1 MWNQKVRNKHLA
13 VVLLALAGMLG
24 WLGPHSRKEP
34 LKAPCITARARAA
47 EAYGKLPLRFEA
59 NAGQTGDRV
68 KFLSRGS
75 GYTLFLTSSEAV
87 LALKKNT
94 LRMRLLGADANAE
107 ATGVEKLPGT
117 VNYFIGND
125 PTKWRTNVP
134 TYGKVEYRNVYPG
147 VDLVYYGN
155 QQQLEYDLVVAP
167 GVDPRVARLGL
178 GGASRMQLDSGGD
191 LALETSGGTLHFRK
205 PVAYQRTANGKR
217 SVDARYA
224 LRGADEITFEIGAYD
239 HSQPLVIDP
248 VLFYSTYLGGSG
260 GENAGGLAN
269 GNIAVDSTG
278 SAYVTGYTQST
289 NFPTV
294 IPFQP
299 SNGGILNA
307 FVTKVNPEGTAFV
320 YSTYLG
326 GNEED
331 MGGGI
336 AIDSSG
342 NAYVTGQTTS
352 RNFPTTPGAFQLFKQ
367 SVGADSAAF
376 VTKLNSTGSALLYS
390 TYLSGSSSDSGAGI
404 AVDSS
409 GRASVTGQANSTN
422 FPTTPGA
429 PQGTRGASNNAF
441 VTTLAADG
449 GSLVF
454 STYLGGSSGDMGV
467 GIALDPSGNIYITGT
482 TLSSNFP
489 LVNPLQPAS
498 GGGSDAFVAKFNP
511 FTSTLV
517 YSTYLGGSGTDF
529 GYGIAVD
536 SAGNAYLTGLTTSTN
551 FPTANPYQKNLL
563 GSATT
568 NQNAFVTKLNPA
580 GSALVYSTYLGAS
593 FVTGYGIAV
602 DSTGA
607 AYVTGI
613 TQGNFP
619 LVGSLVPSDRE
630 PNPFITKFNPA
641 GSALVYSTYLGGYGA
656 GSGIAIDAAGNAYV
670 TGFVG
675 SAVPFP
681 TTPGAAQPTSPFGSV
696 AGGTNAF
703 VAKVAQGGESVAAVK
718 SSPNPSVF
726 GEEVT
731 FTAMVSPAGVSSNTP
746 TGTVVFDD
754 GQTPIEVLSLTNG
767 SASFNTESLSVG
779 SHNIT
784 VTYGGDANFATS
796 TSSILTQV
804 VDKAS
809 TTTTLLGAP
818 NPANVGQTVTLTAT
832 VAAVSPGAGSPTG
845 TVTFS
850 EGAATLGTGTV
861 SSGVATLNIST
872 LSAGS
877 HTIIASYGGDTNFIT
892 SASAGFAQSVI
903 LPAAV
908 ILVNESVTVADTP
921 ALMEQAI
928 AVIMVSESITVTDAP
943 ALLLPAVINVAESI
957 TVTDVP
963 AAGPVNV
970 TGQVS
975 VTSSGLVYSH
985 LTRTFSGTVEVKNT
999 SGQSIAGP
1007 IEIVLTNL
1015 TAGVT
1020 LVNATGTFV
1029 GNPYITVF
1037 ASGSL
1042 AAGQSANVA
1051 VRFSDPSN
1059 ALIHFTPV
1067 VYSGSFN

>member
-1 MWNQKVRNKHLA
+1 
-13 VVLLALAGMLG
+13 MLG

-34 LKAPCITARARAA
+34 MKAPGITARARAA

-59 NAGQTGDRV
+59 NAGQTGGQV

-94 LRMRLLGADANAE
+94 LRMQLLGADANAE

-125 PTKWRTNVP
+125 PKQWRTNVP

-217 SVDARYA
+217 AVDARYA

-260 GENAGGLAN
+260 GENATALPN
-269 GNIAVDSTG
+269 GNIAVDSAG
-278 SAYVTGYTQST
+278 NAYVTGYTQST

-294 IPFQP
+294 DPFQP

-326 GNEED
+326 GKDQD

-342 NAYVTGQTTS
+342 NAYVTGLTTS
-352 RNFPTTPGAFQLFKQ
+352 NNFPTTPGAFQFFKQ
-367 SVGADSAAF
+367 SAGANSAAF

-429 PQGTRGASNNAF
+429 PQPTLSGAPDAF

-454 STYLGGSSGDMGV
+454 STYLGGSSIDAGV
-467 GIALDPSGNIYITGT
+467 GIALDPSGNIYITGN

-489 LVNPLQPAS
+489 LVSPLQPAS
-498 GGGSDAFVAKFNP
+498 GGGYDAFVAKFNP
-511 FTSTLV
+511 LTSTLV
-517 YSTYLGGSGTDF
+517 YSTYLGGSSTDF

-536 SAGNAYLTGLTTSTN
+536 SAGSAYVTGLTTSTN
-551 FPTANPYQKNLL
+551 FPTRNPYQGTLL

-619 LVGSLVPSDRE
+619 LVGSLVPSDRF
-630 PNPFITKFNPA
+630 PNPFVTKFNPA
-641 GSALVYSTYLGGYGA
+641 GSALVYSTYLGGDGA
-656 GSGIAIDAAGNAYV
+656 GSGIAVDTSGNAYV
-670 TGFVG
+670 TGFAG
-675 SAVPFP
+675 FQAPFP
-681 TTPGAAQPTSPFGSV
+681 TTPGAAQTTFG
-696 AGGTNAF
+696 GGASNAF
-703 VAKVAQGGESVAAVK
+703 VVKVGSGSESVAAVN

-726 GEEVT
+726 GEPVT
-731 FTAMVSPAGVSSNTP
+731 FTATVTPSGVSSNTP
-746 TGTVVFDD
+746 TGTVSFQD
-754 GQTPIEVLSLTNG
+754 GPTPIEILSLTNG
-767 SASFNTESLSVG
+767 SASFNTSALSVG

-784 VTYGGDANFATS
+784 VSYGGDANFAASTS
-796 TSSILTQV
+796 TILTQV

-809 TTTTLLGAP
+809 TTTTLVGAP
-818 NPANVGQTVTLTAT
+818 NPANVGQTVTFTAT

-877 HTIIASYGGDTNFIT
+877 HTIIASYGGDANFVA
-892 SASAGFAQSVI
+892 SASAGFMQSVI

-908 ILVNESVTVADTP
+908 ILVNESINVADTP
-921 ALMEQAI
+921 TLMEQAI

-957 TVTDVP
+957 TVADIP
-963 AAGPVNV
+963 AFGPANV
-970 TGQVS
+970 SGEVS

-985 LTRTFSGTVEVKNT
+985 LTRTFSGTVTVLNT

-1015 TAGVT
+1015 TSGVT
-1020 LVNATGTFV
+1020 LLDATGTFV
-1029 GNPYITVF
+1029 GNPYIAVL

-1042 AAGQSANVA
+1042 AAGQSANVS

-1059 ALIHFTPV
+1059 ALIQFTPV
-1067 VYSGSFN
+1067 VYSGSLN

>member
-1 MWNQKVRNKHLA
+1 MWNQKVRIKHLA

-24 WLGPHSRKEP
+24 WLDPHSRKKP
-34 LKAPCITARARAA
+34 LKATGIDARARAA

-59 NAGQTGDRV
+59 NAGQTGGQV

-94 LRMRLLGADANAE
+94 LRMQLLGADANAE

-125 PTKWRTNVP
+125 PKQWRTNVP
-134 TYGKVEYRNVYPG
+134 TYGKVEYRNIYPG

-167 GVDPRVARLGL
+167 GVDPRVARLGIA
-178 GGASRMQLDSGGD
+178 GASNFQIDQSGD
-191 LALETSGGTLHFRK
+191 LELQTSGGAVHLRK
-205 PVAYQRTANGKR
+205 PVAYQRTQNGQQ
-217 SVDARYA
+217 SIDVRYELGGDGQVA
-224 LRGADEITFEIGAYD
+224 FAVGAYD
-239 HSQPLVIDP
+239 HSKPLIIDP

-294 IPFQP
+294 DPFQP

-326 GNEED
+326 GKEQD

-342 NAYVTGQTTS
+342 NAYVTGLTTS
-352 RNFPTTPGAFQLFKQ
+352 NNFPTTPGAFQFFKQ
-367 SVGADSAAF
+367 SAGADSAAF

-429 PQGTRGASNNAF
+429 PQPTLAGAPDAF

-454 STYLGGSSGDMGV
+454 STYLGGGSIDAGV
-467 GIALDPSGNIYITGT
+467 GIALDPSGNIYVTGN

-498 GGGSDAFVAKFNP
+498 GGGYDAFVSKLNP

-517 YSTYLGGSGTDF
+517 YSTYLGGSSTDF

-536 SAGNAYLTGLTTSTN
+536 SAGSAYVTGLTTSTN
-551 FPTANPYQKNLL
+551 FPTASPYQKTLL
-563 GSATT
+563 GNATT

-580 GSALVYSTYLGAS
+580 GSALIYSTYLGAS

-613 TQGNFP
+613 TQGDFP
-619 LVGSLVPSDRE
+619 LVGSLVASDRE

-656 GSGIAIDAAGNAYV
+656 GSGIAIDTSGNAYV

-675 SAVPFP
+675 SVVPFP

-703 VAKVAQGGESVAAVK
+703 VAKVAPGGASVVAVK

-731 FTAMVSPAGVSSNTP
+731 FTATVTPEGVSSDTP

-754 GQTPIEVLSLTNG
+754 GPTPIEILSLTDG
-767 SASFNTESLSVG
+767 SASFNTSALSVG

-784 VTYGGDANFATS
+784 VSYGGDANFAPSTS
-796 TSSILTQV
+796 TILIQV

-809 TTTTLLGAP
+809 TTTTLVGAP
-818 NPANVGQTVTLTAT
+818 NPANVAQTVTFTAT
-832 VAAVSPGAGSPTG
+832 VTAVSPGAGSPTG

-850 EGAATLGTGTV
+850 EGAATLGTGTI
-861 SSGVATLNIST
+861 SSGKATLNIST

-877 HTIIASYGGDTNFIT
+877 HTIIASYGGDPNFVA

-908 ILVNESVTVADTP
+908 ILVNESIKVTDTP
-921 ALMEQAI
+921 TLMEQAI
-928 AVIMVSESITVTDAP
+928 AVIIVSESITVTDAP

-957 TVTDVP
+957 TVTDTP
-963 AAGPVNV
+963 AFGPANV
-970 TGQVS
+970 SGEVS

-985 LTRTFSGTVEVKNT
+985 LTRTFSGTVTVLNT

-1020 LVNATGTFV
+1020 LVNATGTSA
-1029 GNPYITVF
+1029 GNSYITAL

-1042 AAGQSANVA
+1042 AAGQSLNAS

-1067 VYSGSFN
+1067 VYSGSLN

>member
-1 MWNQKVRNKHLA
+1 MWNQKVRTKHLA
-13 VVLLALAGMLG
+13 VALLALAGMLG
-24 WLGPHSRKEP
+24 WLPGHAGAER
-34 LKAPCITARARAA
+34 AGITARFRAV
-47 EAYGKLPLRFEA
+47 YGRLPLRFEA
-59 NAGQTGDRV
+59 NAGQTGGQV

-75 GYTLFLTSSEAV
+75 GYNLFLTSSEAV
-87 LALKKNT
+87 LALNKNT
-94 LRMRLLGADANAE
+94 LRMRLLGANVNAE

-134 TYGKVEYRNVYPG
+134 TYGKVEYRNIYPG
-147 VDLVYYGN
+147 VDLLYYGN
-155 QQQLEYDLVVAP
+155 QQQLEYDIVVAP
-167 GVDPRVARLGL
+167 GVDPSVARLGITGASKIQIDRSGDVEL
-178 GGASRMQLDSGGD
+178 QASGGAVHL
-191 LALETSGGTLHFRK
+191 RK
-205 PVAYQRTANGKR
+205 PVAYQQTKNGPQ
-217 SVDARYA
+217 SIDVQYA
-224 LRGADEITFEIGAYD
+224 LGGGDQVAFAVGAYD
-239 HSQPLVIDP
+239 HSKPLIIDP

-269 GNIAVDSTG
+269 GNIAVDSAG
-278 SAYVTGYTQST
+278 NAYVTGYTQST

-294 IPFQP
+294 TPFQP
-299 SNGGILNA
+299 SNGGIVNA

-326 GNEED
+326 GREQD

-336 AIDSSG
+336 AVDSSG

-352 RNFPTTPGAFQLFKQ
+352 NNFPTTSGAFQFSKQ
-367 SVGADSAAF
+367 STGANSAAF
-376 VTKLNSTGSALLYS
+376 VTKLNATGSGLLYS

-422 FPTTPGA
+422 FPTTAGA
-429 PQGTRGASNNAF
+429 PQRTLGGGAPDAF

-449 GSLVF
+449 GSQVF
-454 STYLGGSSGDMGV
+454 STYLGGSSIDMGV
-467 GIALDPSGNIYITGT
+467 GIALDPSGNIYIVGT
-482 TLSSNFP
+482 TVSSNFP

-498 GGGSDAFVAKFNP
+498 GGGYDAFVAKFNP
-511 FTSTLV
+511 LTSTLV
-517 YSTYLGGSGTDF
+517 YSTYLGGSSTDF

-536 SAGNAYLTGLTTSTN
+536 SAGSAYVTGLTTSTN
-551 FPTANPYQKNLL
+551 FPTEIPYQKNLL

-619 LVGSLVPSDRE
+619 LVGSLVPSDLE

-656 GSGIAIDAAGNAYV
+656 GSGIALDTSGNAYV

-675 SAVPFP
+675 TAVPFP
-681 TTPGAAQPTSPFGSV
+681 ITQGAAQPTFGGP

-703 VAKVAQGGESVAAVK
+703 VAKVAPGGESVAAVK

-731 FTAMVSPAGVSSNTP
+731 FTATVTPFGVSSNTP
-746 TGTVVFDD
+746 TGTVVFQD
-754 GQTPIEVLSLTNG
+754 GPTPFEVLSLVNG
-767 SASFNTESLSVG
+767 SASFDTSSLSVG

-784 VTYGGDANFATS
+784 VIYGGDANFATS
-796 TSSILTQV
+796 TSTILTQV

-809 TTTTLLGAP
+809 TTTTLVGAP
-818 NPANVGQTVTLTAT
+818 NPANVGQTVTLTAM
-832 VAAVSPGAGSPTG
+832 VAPVSPGAGSPTG

-850 EGAATLGTGTV
+850 EGASTLGTGAV
-861 SSGVATLNIST
+861 SSGKATVNIST

-877 HTIIASYGGDTNFIT
+877 HTIIASYGGDPNFIA

-908 ILVNESVTVADTP
+908 ILVNESIMVTDTP
-921 ALMEQAI
+921 SLMEQAI

-943 ALLLPAVINVAESI
+943 ALLLPAVINVAEAI
-957 TVTDVP
+957 TVTDMP
-963 AAGPVNV
+963 AFGPANV
-970 TGQVS
+970 SGEVS

-985 LTRTFSGTVEVKNT
+985 LTRTFSGTVTVLNA
-999 SGQSIAGP
+999 SGHSIAGP

-1020 LVNATGTFV
+1020 LVNATGTSG
-1029 GNPYITVF
+1029 GNSYITVL

-1042 AAGQSANVA
+1042 AAGQSANAA

-1067 VYSGSFN
+1067 VYSGSLN

>member
-1 MWNQKVRNKHLA
+1 MWNQKVRTRYH
-13 VVLLALAGMLG
+13 VVVVVALAGMLG
-24 WLGPHSRKEP
+24 TLPNHASAERSGI
-34 LKAPCITARARAA
+34 AARARAV

-59 NAGQTGDRV
+59 NAGQTGGQV

-94 LRMRLLGADANAE
+94 LRMRLLGANSNVE
-107 ATGVEKLPGT
+107 ATGIEKLPGT

-125 PTKWRTNVP
+125 PKQWRTNVP
-134 TYGKVEYRNVYPG
+134 TYGKVEYRNIYPG
-147 VDLVYYGN
+147 VDLLYYGN

-178 GGASRMQLDSGGD
+178 GGASRLRLDSGGD
-191 LALETSGGTLHFRK
+191 LALETEGGTVHLRK

-217 SVDARYA
+217 SVDARYT

-239 HSQPLVIDP
+239 HAQPLIIDP
-248 VLFYSTYLGGSG
+248 VLAYSTYLGGSG

-269 GNIAVDSTG
+269 GNIAVDSAG

-294 IPFQP
+294 NPLQP
-299 SNGGILNA
+299 SNGGIVNA
-307 FVTKVNPEGTAFV
+307 FVTKLNPEGTAFV

-326 GNEED
+326 GKSQD

-352 RNFPTTPGAFQLFKQ
+352 TNFPTTPGAFQFFKQ
-367 SVGADSAAF
+367 NASADSAAF

-409 GRASVTGQANSTN
+409 GRASVTGQAFSTN
-422 FPTTPGA
+422 FPVTPGA
-429 PQGTRGASNNAF
+429 PQPTLGGAPDAF
-441 VTTLAADG
+441 VTTLAANG

-454 STYLGGSSGDMGV
+454 STYLGGSAIDMGV
-467 GIALDPSGNIYITGT
+467 GIALDPSGNIYITGST
-482 TLSSNFP
+482 VSSNFP

-498 GGGSDAFVAKFNP
+498 GGGYDAFVAKFNP

-517 YSTYLGGSGTDF
+517 YSTYLGGSSTDF
-529 GYGIAVD
+529 GFGIAVD
-536 SAGNAYLTGLTTSTN
+536 SVGSAYVTGLTTSTN

-563 GSATT
+563 GNVTT

-619 LVGSLVPSDRE
+619 LVGSLVASDRE
-630 PNPFITKFNPA
+630 ANPFVTKFNPA
-641 GSALVYSTYLGGYGA
+641 GSSLVYSTYLGGFGA
-656 GSGIAIDAAGNAYV
+656 GSGIAVDTSGNAYV

-675 SAVPFP
+675 SVLPFP
-681 TTPGAAQPTSPFGSV
+681 TTPGAAQTTFGGV

-703 VAKVAQGGESVAAVK
+703 VAKVGSGVESVAAAK

-726 GEEVT
+726 GEQVT
-731 FTAMVSPAGVSSNTP
+731 FTATVTPGSASSNTP
-746 TGTVVFDD
+746 TGTVSFQD
-754 GQTPIEVLSLTNG
+754 GPTPIEVLSLANG
-767 SASFNTESLSVG
+767 SASFNTSVLSVG

-784 VTYGGDANFATS
+784 VSYGGDANFAASTS
-796 TSSILTQV
+796 TILTQV

-809 TTTTLLGAP
+809 TITTLVGAP

-832 VAAVSPGAGSPTG
+832 VTPVSPGAGSPTG

-861 SSGVATLNIST
+861 SSEVATLNISN
-872 LSAGS
+872 LSAGG
-877 HTIIASYGGDTNFIT
+877 HTIIASYGGDPNFVA
-892 SASAGFAQSVI
+892 SASAGFVQSVV

-908 ILVNESVTVADTP
+908 ILVNESIKVTDTP
-921 ALMEQAI
+921 TLMEQAI

-943 ALLLPAVINVAESI
+943 ALLFPAVINVAESI
-957 TVTDVP
+957 TVTDMP
-963 AAGPVNV
+963 ALGPANV
-970 TGQVS
+970 SGEVS

-985 LTRTFSGTVEVKNT
+985 LTRTFSGTVTVLNT

-1020 LVNATGTFV
+1020 LGNGTGTFV
-1029 GNPYITVF
+1029 GNPYITVL

-1067 VYSGSFN
+1067 VYSGSLN

>member
-1 MWNQKVRNKHLA
+1 MWNQKVRTKHLA
-13 VVLLALAGMLG
+13 AVLLALAGMLG

-34 LKAPCITARARAA
+34 MKAPGITARARAA

-59 NAGQTGDRV
+59 NAGQTGGQV

-94 LRMRLLGADANAE
+94 LRMQLLGADANAE

-125 PTKWRTNVP
+125 PKQWRTNVP

-217 SVDARYA
+217 AVDARYA
-224 LRGADEITFEIGAYD
+224 LRRADEITFEIGAYD

-260 GENAGGLAN
+260 GENATALPN
-269 GNIAVDSTG
+269 GNIAVDSAG
-278 SAYVTGYTQST
+278 NAYVTGYTQST

-294 IPFQP
+294 DPFQP

-326 GNEED
+326 GKDQD

-342 NAYVTGQTTS
+342 NAYVTGLTTS
-352 RNFPTTPGAFQLFKQ
+352 NNFPTTPGAFQFFKQ
-367 SVGADSAAF
+367 STGVNSAAF

-429 PQGTRGASNNAF
+429 PQPTLAGAPDAF

-454 STYLGGSSGDMGV
+454 STYVGGSSTDAGV
-467 GIALDPSGNIYITGT
+467 GIALDPSGNIYITGN

-498 GGGSDAFVAKFNP
+498 GGGYDAFVAKFNP
-511 FTSTLV
+511 FTSALV
-517 YSTYLGGSGTDF
+517 YSTYLGGGSTDF

-536 SAGNAYLTGLTTSTN
+536 SAGSAYITGLTTSVN
-551 FPTANPYQKNLL
+551 FPTASPYQKNLL
-563 GSATT
+563 GNVTT

-580 GSALVYSTYLGAS
+580 GSALIYSTYLGAS

-656 GSGIAIDAAGNAYV
+656 GSGIAIDTSGNAYV

-675 SAVPFP
+675 SVVPFP
-681 TTPGAAQPTSPFGSV
+681 TTPGAAQPTSPFGSA

-703 VAKVAQGGESVAAVK
+703 VAKVAPGGASVAALK

-731 FTAMVSPAGVSSNTP
+731 FTATVNPAGVSSNTP

-767 SASFNTESLSVG
+767 SASFNTGALSVG

-784 VTYGGDANFATS
+784 ATYGGDANFATS

-845 TVTFS
+845 IVTFS

-877 HTIIASYGGDTNFIT
+877 HTIIASYGGDTNFIA

-921 ALMEQAI
+921 TLMEQAI

-943 ALLLPAVINVAESI
+943 VPLLPAVINVTEAI
-957 TVTDVP
+957 TVTDMP
-963 AAGPVNV
+963 ALGPVNV
-970 TGQVS
+970 SGELS

-985 LTRTFSGTVEVKNT
+985 LTRTFSGTVTVLNT

-1020 LVNATGTFV
+1020 LVNGTGTFV
-1029 GNPYITVF
+1029 GNPYITVL

-1042 AAGQSANVA
+1042 PAGQSANVA

-1067 VYSGSFN
+1067 VYSGSLN